1 MRIMNALLCTRL
13 LVADPIETLQRLSR
27 ISLPPGG
34 ASSIELAYSLKLITS
49 GVLGS
54 ANARSNLTIASNIT
68 AMTSIISTIA
78 LSRRR

>member
-1 MRIMNALLCTRL
+1 MRIMNAPLCTRV

-27 ISLPPGG
+27 ISPPQ
-34 ASSIELAYSLKLITS
+34 AVHLITS